1 MRYTAA
7 ALAVAAF
14 VLTGCSNA
22 SSGSD
27 GSVKPATTADHA
39 ASAEQI
45 AACTDALVARKDD
58 TADDGTPECKALS
71 PEDYLKA
78 LQAAKQ
84 KAQDASKEGGDAA
97 SASPQG

>member
-7 ALAVAAF
+7 ALAVAAL
-14 VLTGCSNA
+14 VLTGCSQA

-27 GSVKPATTADHA
+27 GSADPSSTADRA

-45 AACTDALVARKDD
+45 AACTNALVAKKND
-58 TADDGTPECKALS
+58 TADSGTPECKALS

-78 LQAAKQ
+78 LQAAKD
-84 KAQDASKEGGDAA
+84 KAQDASKDGGADASE
-97 SASPQG
+97 SAQG